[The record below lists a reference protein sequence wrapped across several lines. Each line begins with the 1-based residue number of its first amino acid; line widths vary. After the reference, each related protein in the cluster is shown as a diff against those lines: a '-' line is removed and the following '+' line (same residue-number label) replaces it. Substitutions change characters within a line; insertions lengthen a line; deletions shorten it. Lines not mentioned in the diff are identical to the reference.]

1 MLLLNI
7 RLLLLV
13 LILISIMLIILLL
26 YAFFSK
32 KKNSFTSLLIKNKY
46 ITREYR
52 KKIIENEKRLSEA
65 QRIAKIASMEKDYL
79 KNTTIFSEYMW
90 ELFEVD
96 KDNRNNQSAYF
107 TNFEFIHPEDRNKYI
122 LEIDKIKTYKYTD
135 YQINY
140 RVITVKGNIKY
151 VASRGI
157 VEYNAEKTDII
168 KILITI
174 QDISSLKAAE
184 RAVYLSEQKF
194 TDAFNLSPIIM
205 AITTLE
211 NEVFIDV
218 NEQFL
223 TIFNLKKN
231 QIIGKSALDLN
242 LYADLDKRYKMFKV
256 IEEQGYVK
264 NFEQKIKL
272 LNSEEVKIFSFNGSI
287 IEISGKKHFLA
298 IVNDITDIKNAEKSL
313 QEHKNNLQHIFDYS
327 PISLIITGVIDGL
340 IIKHNIFADNLLKIN
355 KTNVNIKEIF
365 TRDDFFKFKEAIQ
378 SHEKLSDY
386 EMQFID
392 FENNVKWGLF
402 SVDTIDFYTETA
414 YLISIVDITYRKK
427 IEEDI
432 QLSEMKFSKAFNNS
446 PEIMTIVDVDNQ
458 KYVDVNKAFEEIIG
472 VKKQDAINKSYDEIP
487 IIESHNDQIMISKLI
502 RQNNR
507 VINYQTIYLKK
518 NSEKAYCYYSA
529 EQFTIKNK
537 NYVLSIISDI
547 TNLITTDQALK
558 LSEEKYRLIVENTTD
573 GVYIYRDTKFVFFN
587 KRLQTGLGY
596 SYEEFNNMNIWELIH
611 EDDRDY
617 VIKIAK
623 KRNKKNDIRS
633 IYEARVV
640 CKNGE
645 IKICEFTTK
654 EIIFNDLPA
663 ILGIVHDITELRNA
677 EKELIDFNKYLESK
691 VTEEFIKREQ
701 QEHALIQKSKLEFL
715 GEMAAGMSHEINQP
729 LTGISMGLEN
739 ILNKIKTNHIEKEY
753 IALKIENIFHY
764 INRIQH
770 IIEHVRT
777 FSRDQQ
783 YAVFEKFSVNDTI
796 NNTLLLIE
804 KPYSA
809 NKIVIKVD
817 FNQSEYFI
825 KGNKYRLEQV
835 ILNLLSNAKD
845 ALEEKA
851 KILNKLF
858 EKCIEIS
865 VWEHDNFIFITIK
878 DNGIGIEN
886 NNIDNIFEPFYTS
899 KDANKGTGLG
909 LSIVYGIVKEFQGE
923 ITTESKI
930 NEYTLMKMA
939 FPKFIRKTD

>member
-1 MLLLNI
+1 MIFLDIRIFLFSLAFISFLLI
-7 RLLLLV
+7 T
-13 LILISIMLIILLL
+13 LLL
-26 YAFFSK
+26 YAIFSK
-32 KKNSFTSLLIKNKY
+32 KNNYFTSLLVKNKY

-52 KKIIENEKRLSEA
+52 RKTIENERRLSDA
-65 QRIAKIASMEKDYL
+65 QRIAKIASMEKDFI
-79 KNTTIFSEYMW
+79 KKTTVFSDYMW
-90 ELFEVD
+90 ELFEVETE
-96 KDNRNNQSAYF
+96 NRNVKSPYF
-107 TNFEFIHPEDRNKYI
+107 TNFDFIHPEDRGMYIAEIERIRTNKFK
-122 LEIDKIKTYKYTD
+122 E

-140 RVITVKGNIKY
+140 RIITVKGNIKY

-157 VEYNAEKTDII
+157 VEYNAEKTEIT

-174 QDISSLKAAE
+174 QDISSLKVAE

-194 TDAFNLSPIIM
+194 ADAFNLSPVIM

-211 NEVFIDV
+211 NEIFIDV

-223 TIFNLKKN
+223 KIFKIEKN
-231 QIIGKSALDLN
+231 QIIGKSALELN
-242 LYADLDKRYKMFKV
+242 LYVDLEKRSKMFSIL
-256 IEEQGYVK
+256 IENGFVK
-264 NFEQKIKL
+264 NFEHKINL
-272 LNSEEVKIFSFNGSI
+272 LDNEIKSFSFNGSV

-298 IVNDITDIKNAEKSL
+298 IVNDITDIKNAEKLL
-313 QEHKNNLQHIFDYS
+313 QENKNNLQHIFDYS
-327 PISLIITGVIDGL
+327 PISLLITGVIDGL
-340 IIKHNIFADNLLKIN
+340 IIKHNINAINLLKIN
-355 KTNVNIKEIF
+355 KEEVNIKEIF
-365 TRDDFFKFKEAIQ
+365 SDDNFLKFRLAIQ
-378 SHEKLSDY
+378 LNEKLSDY
-386 EMQFID
+386 ELQFVD
-392 FENNVKWGLF
+392 FDNEVKWGLF
-402 SVDTIDFYTETA
+402 SVDTIDYYNETV

-432 QLSEMKFSKAFNNS
+432 LLSELKFSKAFNNS
-446 PEIMTIVDVDNQ
+446 PEIMTIVDVDENI
-458 KYVDVNKAFEEIIG
+458 YVDVNKAFEEIIG
-472 VKKQDAINKSYDEIP
+472 IKKEEAINRNPIEIP
-487 IIESHNDQIMISKLI
+487 IIDNKNDLIMIKKLI

-507 VINYQTIYLKK
+507 VINYQTNYLKK
-518 NSEKAYCYYSA
+518 NNETAFCYYSA
-529 EQFTIKNK
+529 EQFKIKDK
-537 NYVLSIISDI
+537 NYILNIISDI
-547 TNLITTDQALK
+547 SDLILSDLALK

-587 KRLQTGLGY
+587 KRLQSGLGY
-596 SYEEFNNMNIWELIH
+596 TYEEFNSMNIWDLIH
-611 EDDRDY
+611 VDDRSF
-617 VIKIAK
+617 VKKIATQ
-623 KRNKKNDIRS
+623 RNKKKDVRS

-645 IKICEFTTK
+645 VKICEFTTK
-654 EIIFNDLPA
+654 EIIFNDQAA

-677 EKELIDFNKYLESK
+677 ENELIEFNKYLESK

-739 ILNKIKTNHIEKEY
+739 ILNKINADHFEKEY
-753 IALKIENIFHY
+753 FASKIGNIFHY
-764 INRIQH
+764 INRIQN

-783 YAVFEKFSVNDTI
+783 YAVFEKFSVNETI

-804 KPYSA
+804 KPYSV
-809 NKIVIKVD
+809 NKISIKVD

-851 KILNKLF
+851 KRINNHFDKL
-858 EKCIEIS
+858 IEIS
-865 VWEHDNFIFITIK
+865 VWEHDNFIFITIR

-923 ITTESKI
+923 ITTESKL
-930 NEYTLMKMA
+930 NEFTLMKMA